1 MGIRKL
7 WGRRSTETGEDGSE
21 AALTAGAAAP
31 EPSAA
36 ADGARPRETLAFSLR
51 SWGQHAIEQGAQSP
65 EEIVERFEHWARQ
78 VLPVEPD
85 AGAAVDWDEL
95 ERFVLGHRKGEQRFV
110 AQRTADLREALW
122 AFVECFH
129 RSLANDNRADARA
142 GTQLERLRTAIEA
155 GDTGTLRR
163 EALSAMQLLQST
175 IDVRQQRYQKQ
186 VELLSGKVA
195 RLSRDLVRAQLKAST
210 DALTGLA
217 NRAAIDAHLE
227 HVTQIGPLLR
237 VPPVLLLIDI
247 DHFKW
252 VNDQYGHPVGDGV
265 IQRVAARLR
274 ATFRD
279 ADDFVGRFG
288 GDEFAVVVRDAEP
301 GVEHGIAERALFA
314 VREMEVETP
323 SGGLRCS
330 ISMGAARLEVGESPA
345 QWLRRAD
352 HALYEAKR
360 AGRDRMVSAES
371 RGVQKGTD
379 PEDDSSRDVSS

>member
-7 WGRRSTETGEDGSE
+7 WGRRSTDAGEDGSE
-21 AALTAGAAAP
+21 AAPTVGSAAP
-31 EPSAA
+31 EP
-36 ADGARPRETLAFSLR
+36 ADGARPREALAFSLR

-65 EEIVERFEHWARQ
+65 EEILEQFELWARQ

-85 AGAAVDWDEL
+85 TALAVDWDGL

-129 RSLANDNRADARA
+129 RSLANDHRADARA
-142 GTQLERLRTAIEA
+142 GTQLDRLRTAIET

-175 IDVRQQRYQKQ
+175 IDLRQQRYRKQ
-186 VELLSGKVA
+186 VELLSGKIA
-195 RLSRDLVRAQLKAST
+195 RLSRDLVRAKLEAST

-237 VPPVLLLIDI
+237 TPPLLLLIDI

-252 VNDQYGHPVGDGV
+252 VNDEYGHPVGDGV
-265 IQRVAARLR
+265 MQRVAARLR
-274 ATFRD
+274 ATFRE
-279 ADDFVGRFG
+279 ADDFVARFG
-288 GDEFAVVVRDAEP
+288 GDEFAVVVRDVEP
-301 GVEHGIAERALFA
+301 GAELGIGERALFA

-323 SGGLRCS
+323 NGGLRCS
-330 ISMGAARLEVGESPA
+330 ISIGAARLEIGESPA

-360 AGRDRMVSAES
+360 AGRDRMVSAGA
-371 RGVQKGTD
+371 RMAQKGTD
-379 PEDDSSRDVSS
+379 PGDDSSLDVSS